1 MNVEKIITAMGGR
14 KATMRLLAIRS
25 PAISQMIARKRIGN
39 AQLRFFIAL
48 RPELNWAELLNTD
61 YPRFST
67 LIADQSLRRL
77 RVQHTPAISQSGLSP
92 VIPA

>member
-67 LIADQSLRRL
+67 LIAEQSLRRL
-77 RVQHTPAISQSGLSP
+77 PAQGMHSKSPNALTP

>member
-14 KATMRLLAIRS
+14 KATMRLLGISS
-25 PAISQMIARKRIGN
+25 PAISQMIARKRIGS
-39 AQLRFFIAL
+39 AHLRFFIAL

-67 LIADQSLRRL
+67 LIAEQPLRRL
-77 RVQHTPAISQSGLSP
+77 RAQRMHAKLPNALTPIIP
-92 VIPA
+92 V